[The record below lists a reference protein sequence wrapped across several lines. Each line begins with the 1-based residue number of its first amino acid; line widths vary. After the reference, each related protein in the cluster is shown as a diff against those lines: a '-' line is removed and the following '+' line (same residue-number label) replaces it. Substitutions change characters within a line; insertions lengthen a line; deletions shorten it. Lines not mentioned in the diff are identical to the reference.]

1 MQLLNLSADT
11 LRSVI
16 KLLDQREALTEE
28 INKIE
33 KTISSFIDGDT
44 SASTRV
50 GKGAKRGR
58 KATVA
63 KAPVALKASKAPATK
78 SAAKAGGV
86 RKGKR
91 GALKSKILKALETA
105 GAEGVTVKELS
116 DKLGVKS
123 QNLHVWFSS
132 TGKSIPEIT
141 KIGEGRY
148 ILKA

>member
-16 KLLDQREALTEE
+16 KLLDQRDALTEE
-28 INKIE
+28 INRIE
-33 KTISSFIDGDT
+33 KTINDFIEGGSSRAPKT
-44 SASTRV
+44 
-50 GKGAKRGR
+50 GAKRGR
-58 KATVA
+58 KPLSVKAAVA
-63 KAPVALKASKAPATK
+63 KASV
-78 SAAKAGGV
+78 AAKVPAAKSIA

-91 GALKSKILKALETA
+91 GALKSKILKSLEAA
-105 GAEGVTVKELS
+105 GSEGVTVKELS

-148 ILKA
+148 SLKA